1 MLHYN
6 YRPGYMYYDCVC
18 GKRFTY
24 TGNRIV
30 FGFCCMGSIVYGCQL
45 EEIMEVRNL
54 IMFENLLQ
62 KAMELNEMPG
72 VDVYFCINGE
82 TQVVAL
88 SVMQNKTLVY
98 QNRFFFPRLD
108 NKVKEVT
115 EHLEKML
122 EVAGCGKNITPTV

>member
-1 MLHYN
+1 
-6 YRPGYMYYDCVC
+6 
-18 GKRFTY
+18 
-24 TGNRIV
+24 
-30 FGFCCMGSIVYGCQL
+30 
-45 EEIMEVRNL
+45 MEVRNL

-98 QNRFFFPRLD
+98 QNRFFFSRLD

-115 EHLEKML
+115 EHLKKML

>member
-1 MLHYN
+1 
-6 YRPGYMYYDCVC
+6 
-18 GKRFTY
+18 
-24 TGNRIV
+24 
-30 FGFCCMGSIVYGCQL
+30 
-45 EEIMEVRNL
+45 MEVRNL

-62 KAMELNEMPG
+62 KVMELNEMPG
-72 VDVYFCINGE
+72 VDVYLCVNGE
-82 TQVVAL
+82 TQ
-88 SVMQNKTLVY
+88 VY

>member
-1 MLHYN
+1 M
-6 YRPGYMYYDCVC
+6 
-18 GKRFTY
+18 
-24 TGNRIV
+24 
-30 FGFCCMGSIVYGCQL
+30 
-45 EEIMEVRNL
+45 
-54 IMFENLLQ
+54 
-62 KAMELNEMPG
+62 
-72 VDVYFCINGE
+72 YFCINGE

-98 QNRFFFPRLD
+98 QNRFFIPRLD

>member
-1 MLHYN
+1 
-6 YRPGYMYYDCVC
+6 
-18 GKRFTY
+18 
-24 TGNRIV
+24 
-30 FGFCCMGSIVYGCQL
+30 
-45 EEIMEVRNL
+45 
-54 IMFENLLQ
+54 MFENLLQ
-62 KAMELNEMPG
+62 KAMELNEMSG

-115 EHLEKML
+115 GVGSRCIPLEQKHHADTC
-122 EVAGCGKNITPTV
+122 VCCGKPAKHMVLWAKAY

>member
-1 MLHYN
+1 
-6 YRPGYMYYDCVC
+6 
-18 GKRFTY
+18 
-24 TGNRIV
+24 
-30 FGFCCMGSIVYGCQL
+30 
-45 EEIMEVRNL
+45 MEVRNL

-62 KAMELNEMPG
+62 KVMELNEMPG
-72 VDVYFCINGE
+72 VDVYLCVNGE
-82 TQVVAL
+82 TQVMAL

-98 QNRFFFPRLD
+98 QNRFFFSRLD

>member
-1 MLHYN
+1 
-6 YRPGYMYYDCVC
+6 
-18 GKRFTY
+18 
-24 TGNRIV
+24 
-30 FGFCCMGSIVYGCQL
+30 
-45 EEIMEVRNL
+45 
-54 IMFENLLQ
+54 MFENFLQ

-122 EVAGCGKNITPTV
+122 EVAGCGKNITPKRTDPLYICSCSCGKCYWSCTYQKQCSECGRDLISCEPAASKKRTVK